1 MFDDP
6 KEALMKMN
14 SQLLAEEETEQ
25 IPSETEVMSDEDLP
39 IRPKK
44 DTPTRAEGFGRTV
57 YADEV
62 FDENAAVVPGEGGK
76 KKKAKKEKR
85 KKNKKGKGKK
95 FPLFLLLLAILAWIG
110 WWLK

>member
-6 KEALMKMN
+6 KEALMKLN
-14 SQLLAEEETEQ
+14 EQLLAEEENEENLLEKTEDN
-25 IPSETEVMSDEDLP
+25 DEDLP

-57 YADEV
+57 YADEI
-62 FDENAAVVPGEGGK
+62 FDENAAVTPGEGGK

-85 KKNKKGKGKK
+85 KKDKKGKKRK
-95 FPLFLLLLAILAWIG
+95 FPLFLLLLALLAWIG
-110 WWLK
+110 WWLR